1 MLKKKPLT
9 LFILILLIVGMACS
23 TSITTEDLEQ
33 FLQSETATAEPVGQV
48 EPSVQDEEE
57 QESAAAEEPEGS
69 NEPNAPAE
77 ITFDQVI
84 EPPQALSLEPAGDY
98 AALDANL
105 TALYEQVSQGV
116 VAIQTLSE
124 LGGGLGSGFVYNNDG
139 YIVTNFHV
147 VEGATDL
154 EVDFPSGLKARG
166 VVVGT
171 DLDSDLAVIKVD
183 VAPDYLIPLPLG
195 DSDELKVGQ
204 SVVAIG
210 NPFGL
215 SGTMTLGIVSA
226 KGRTLDSF
234 RQSESGSFFSAGDII
249 QTDASINPGNSGGP
263 LINLA
268 GEVIGINRAIR
279 TTGITE
285 AGDPVNSGIGFA
297 ISVNIVKRVV
307 PELIANGSFDYPYL
321 GISARQELLLLELE
335 ALEITHYT
343 GAYVI
348 DVVAGGPADK
358 AGLRGGDLTNI
369 TEVGLPA
376 GGDLIIGVDD
386 QPVRIFGEL
395 LSYLMTNKSPG
406 EDIVLTIIRDGEEME
421 VTITLDKRP

>member
-1 MLKKKPLT
+1 MLKKKSLT
-9 LFILILLIVGMACS
+9 LFVLILLIVGMACS

-33 FLQSETATAEPVGQV
+33 LLQSETATAEPVGQV

-57 QESAAAEEPEGS
+57 QEAAAVDEPEDS
-69 NEPNAPAE
+69 NEPNVPSE

-84 EPPQALSLEPAGDY
+84 EPPQALSLEQTGDY

-124 LGGGLGSGFVYNNDG
+124 LGGGLGSGFVYSNEG

-183 VAPDYLIPLPLG
+183 VASDYLIPLPLG

-234 RQSESGSFFSAGDII
+234 GRRRVGRSSR
-249 QTDASINPGNSGGP
+249 
-263 LINLA
+263 L
-268 GEVIGINRAIR
+268 
-279 TTGITE
+279 
-285 AGDPVNSGIGFA
+285 A
-297 ISVNIVKRVV
+297 ISSRRT
-307 PELIANGSFDYPYL
+307 PRSTPATQA
-321 GISARQELLLLELE
+321 AR
-335 ALEITHYT
+335 
-343 GAYVI
+343 
-348 DVVAGGPADK
+348 
-358 AGLRGGDLTNI
+358 
-369 TEVGLPA
+369 
-376 GGDLIIGVDD
+376 
-386 QPVRIFGEL
+386 
-395 LSYLMTNKSPG
+395 
-406 EDIVLTIIRDGEEME
+406 
-421 VTITLDKRP
+421 

>member
-1 MLKKKPLT
+1 MLKKKSLT
-9 LFILILLIVGMACS
+9 LFVLILLIVGMACS

-33 FLQSETATAEPVGQV
+33 LLQSETATAEPVGQV

-57 QESAAAEEPEGS
+57 QEAAAVDEPEDS
-69 NEPNAPAE
+69 NEPNVPSE

-84 EPPQALSLEPAGDY
+84 EPPQALSLEQTGDY

-124 LGGGLGSGFVYNNDG
+124 LGGGLGSGFVYSNEG

-183 VAPDYLIPLPLG
+183 VASDYLIPLPLG

-234 RQSESGSFFSAGDII
+234 RQAESGSFFSAGDII

-279 TTGITE
+279 TTGVTD

-297 ISVNIVKRVV
+297 ISVNIVKRVI

-348 DVVAGGPADK
+348 DVVAGGPADR

-369 TEVGLPA
+369 TAVGLPA

-386 QPVRIFGEL
+386 QPVRVFGEL
-395 LSYLMTNKSPG
+395 LSYLMTDKAPG
-406 EDIVLTIIRDGEEME
+406 DDILLTIIRDGEEME
-421 VTITLDKRP
+421 VTVTLDKRP